1 MSREYFK
8 HVVAVNSETISS
20 FATTAI
26 SFFSKRNKTSWH
38 LYGRRGVTRGGTIP
52 RAPNYY
58 GAPNHYG
65 ERRITA
71 GAPKSPNNIFFLQY
85 STFASQRPQIRTWGH
100 QTCFLSRALSNLVT
114 PLHARVSCTCFM
126 VWASSP
132 NWISLLRMWLS
143 KPLQLNPRSAT
154 SSLYGRKSCFILPKP
169 FQKLVQIHTNVFI
182 QKHIRQLW
190 WDNAFHNSS
199 FSIEIFTDTFGSWID

>member
-143 KPLQLNPRSAT
+143 KLLQLSPRSAASTWWEKLLYTFT
-154 SSLYGRKSCFILPKP
+154 SRTISKTVQNSYGCFHSTAHQEALM
-169 FQKLVQIHTNVFI
+169 
-182 QKHIRQLW
+182 RQC
-190 WDNAFHNSS
+190 
-199 FSIEIFTDTFGSWID
+199 FSQ